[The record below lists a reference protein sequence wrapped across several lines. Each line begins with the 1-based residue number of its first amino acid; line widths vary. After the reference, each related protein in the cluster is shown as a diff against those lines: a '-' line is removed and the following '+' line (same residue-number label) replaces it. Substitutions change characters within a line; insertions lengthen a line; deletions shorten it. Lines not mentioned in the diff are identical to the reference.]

1 VGGDDLLIEKCIFVL
16 IKNILQYLKF
26 MKFIKRII
34 DNFLDV
40 SITKGLTLLVT
51 FAGISTVTVYETT
64 KTALNSEIKIRF
76 SHLLVIVIIVVFLIV
91 MVYYIRK
98 KLSNRLMF
106 TEGTEVILSTNVHPI
121 MSSGKYNCLNNK
133 IYCTWVVEKQFKH
146 EWINQNQLRTYKKT
160 ERIVPKKNESFWSY

>member
-1 VGGDDLLIEKCIFVL
+1 MKLINRVV
-16 IKNILQYLKF
+16 
-26 MKFIKRII
+26 

-64 KTALNSEIKIRF
+64 KTVLNSEIKI
-76 SHLLVIVIIVVFLIV
+76 SHLLVIAIIVVFLIV
-91 MVYYIRK
+91 MVYYVRK

-106 TEGTEVILSTNVHPI
+106 MEGTEVVLSTNVYPI

-146 EWINQNQLRTYKKT
+146 EWINQNQLLAYKKT
-160 ERIVPKKNESFWSY
+160 ERMVPKRNESFWG